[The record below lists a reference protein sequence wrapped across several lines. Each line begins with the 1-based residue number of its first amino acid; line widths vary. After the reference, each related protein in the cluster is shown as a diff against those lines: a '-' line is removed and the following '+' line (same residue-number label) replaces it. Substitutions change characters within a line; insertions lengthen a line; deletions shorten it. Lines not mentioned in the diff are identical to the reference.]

1 MKQRYDQRAKE
12 RVVTPGMSVWVS
24 QVSELAGVRKGT
36 RWLPGLC
43 LSCAGSK
50 IAVRLDDGRII
61 QRHLDAVV
69 PGGRWPGHAELSC
82 PEDEPPTLIEIL
94 TPFSGVGTLSKMLP
108 FFGITLAHLGTQFRC
123 FPGVT
128 DPKTGAERVPDTK
141 KRSRL
146 GESGS
151 QKAPRHLFD
160 GA

>member
-1 MKQRYDQRAKE
+1 MAPLDPPVNRTRQIGGDSAPCLNPEQRRRRLDHF
-12 RVVTPGMSVWVS
+12 TPIPTEKSNSNIFVKPAHGPWVS
-24 QVSELAGVRKGT
+24 GA
-36 RWLPGLC
+36 
-43 LSCAGSK
+43 
-50 IAVRLDDGRII
+50 
-61 QRHLDAVV
+61 
-69 PGGRWPGHAELSC
+69 
-82 PEDEPPTLIEIL
+82 TLIEIL

-108 FFGITLAHLGTQFRC
+108 FFGITLAQLGTQFRC

-141 KRSRL
+141 KRSHL